1 MGSITLAGRTLL
13 TDSLFAEATVRVQD
27 GRFDAIRSG
36 IDSSADILTSGW
48 IIPGLIDLQ
57 VNGGFRFDVTAD
69 PTTASAL
76 AGKLPATGVTSFLPT
91 VITSAL
97 ESYPA
102 LLRALEQSIGE
113 AHGAN
118 ILGVHVEGPYLSPQ
132 RAGAHNPALL
142 RPPSVEEY
150 DRWLDSKS
158 VRLFT
163 LAPELPGALALVEHL
178 AARGIVV
185 SAGHSNA
192 SYAEATAGF
201 EAGITWGTHLFNA
214 MSPLAHR
221 EPGLVG
227 ALLSAE
233 VPCGLI
239 VDGIHVHPAVVKTAW
254 RARGTRGLTLVTD
267 AMSAA
272 GMAPGQYVLG
282 DRQVVVDS
290 TSARLAD
297 GTLAG
302 SILQMDAAVRNVMA
316 YTGCSLADAVRMATA
331 TPARVLGIS
340 NHKGLIAPGYDA
352 DLVVLDESLR
362 VSMTMI
368 GGTVAYKRE
377 E

>member
-13 TDSLFAEATVRVQD
+13 PDGSFSEATVRVQD
-27 GRFDAIRSG
+27 GRIDAIETN
-36 IDSSADILTSGW
+36 IDSRADIATPGW
-48 IIPGLIDLQ
+48 IIPGLVDLQ
-57 VNGGFRFDVTAD
+57 VNGGFGFDVTAD
-69 PTTASAL
+69 LTTTSAL
-76 AGKLPATGVTSFLPT
+76 AARLPATGVTSFVPT

-97 ESYPA
+97 ESYPH
-102 LLRALEQSIGE
+102 LLRALEQSLRE

-118 ILGVHVEGPYLSPQ
+118 ILGVHLEGPYLSPQ

-142 RPPSVEEY
+142 RMPSVDEY

-158 VRLFT
+158 VRVFT
-163 LAPELPGALALVEHL
+163 LAPELPGAVALVQHL
-178 AARGIVV
+178 SARGIVV

-192 SYAEATAGF
+192 TFAQAVAGF

-214 MSPLAHR
+214 MSPMAHR

-254 RARGTRGLTLVTD
+254 RARGSGRLTLVTD

-282 DRQVVVDS
+282 DRQVVVDG

-302 SILQMDAAVRNVMA
+302 SILQMDAAVRNMMA
-316 YTGCSLADAVRMATA
+316 YTGCTLADAVRMASE

-340 NHKGLIAPGYDA
+340 NRKGQLAPGYDA
-352 DLVVLDESLR
+352 DLVILDESLQ
-362 VSMTMI
+362 VSLTMV
-368 GGTVAYKRE
+368 GGSVAYEKR
-377 E
+377 